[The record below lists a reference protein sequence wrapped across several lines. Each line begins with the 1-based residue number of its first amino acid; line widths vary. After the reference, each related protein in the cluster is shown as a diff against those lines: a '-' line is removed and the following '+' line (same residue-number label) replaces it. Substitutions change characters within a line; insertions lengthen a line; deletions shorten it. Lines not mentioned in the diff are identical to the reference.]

1 MKNRLTFFF
10 LSVCLAAV
18 SCNNLKVS
26 NPSFEAVLSVRDGRI
41 VQSSFSV
48 GGRETGAAPAAP
60 VFELCLDGKVWTSD
74 DPVWKH
80 GGTATRTLANGGV
93 VKTFRFNGLGDLSGL
108 VLEWDREY
116 FKDAPVIRER
126 LRLKSLEKGRF
137 HLTADDGKLHLVF
150 PRYSFASDAEDA
162 EVTEVNMARFT
173 TYKDKALTR
182 QVNHPDTVS
191 FPLKTGETP
200 IPLKGP
206 LMIVKTP
213 KLQVITSYEHAS
225 QDRSF
230 MGPGRKVAPAA
241 GNDAFQDIQGN
252 LDFLTDDDFWFI
264 ASEASLKDGNLVVD
278 NHVRRGAYLDG
289 EEIPSDGWYE
299 TMWSSLT
306 LLGPDADPYD
316 AIHDYIYRRI
326 SDHMLSRKAQFYY
339 NTWGMQR
346 AMPEDS
352 LLLCMNEKR
361 LFREIDQA
369 AEMGLDCFVIDYGW
383 SKLGDWTPDRDRL
396 PNGLKSLVERIN
408 SHGMTAGVWI
418 SLAGTNYDMPV
429 AREHPEWL
437 VKDRD
442 GVPVKGQFEYPVMD
456 LVGPYY
462 NVLLA
467 TLKSL
472 VDQGVRYFKWDSYDT
487 ALSDCPGLWHGDES
501 NTRKERIDRY
511 NYLAPV
517 YAVKMMRELR
527 DYCPDLV
534 IENDLT
540 EWERCMIGLMPL
552 QEGKF
557 YFINNGASWYGD
569 YTSLRTRSL
578 RGVIN
583 EYSFFMPQE
592 VFTYAMFPQDNN
604 GCSIYNTVSALTC
617 GHGFWGNL
625 DLTTAEQRAAIC
637 GLVMKAK
644 RVMPY
649 IAGCPVRKTG
659 LVDDSPEVYVQSNP
673 DNGYGLVT
681 AFSQEDVAQ
690 DFTIPF
696 RDGSVLGVIGHP
708 FSVADAGV
716 VLPLDLNG
724 KDACAAAFIIG
735 AEGKGPRLLSS
746 TGTLSE
752 LRNEGNGL
760 YVKAEDAAAL
770 KIVMPDGKVREEN
783 LAAGEELTIR

>member
-1 MKNRLTFFF
+1 MNRLAVFF
-10 LSVCLAAV
+10 LALCVASV

-26 NPSFEAVLSVRDGRI
+26 NPVFEAGLSVRDGRI
-41 VQSSFSV
+41 VQSSFSA
-48 GGRETGAAPAAP
+48 GGKEIIPFGNVP

-74 DPVWKH
+74 DPVWKYA
-80 GGTATRTLANGGV
+80 GTQTKTLANGGI
-93 VKTFRFNGLGDLSGL
+93 VKTYRFGGLDSLSGL

-126 LRLKSLEKGRF
+126 MRLRSSEKGKF
-137 HLTADDGKLHLVF
+137 HLTDNGGKQHLVF
-150 PRYSFASDAEDA
+150 PRYTFASDAAQA
-162 EVTEVNMARFT
+162 EVTELSMARFT
-173 TYKDKALTR
+173 TYKDEALTR

-191 FPLKTGETP
+191 FPLKKGDAP

-206 LMIVKTP
+206 LMIVRTP
-213 KLQVITSYEHAS
+213 QFQVITSYEHAS

-264 ASEASLKDGNLVVD
+264 ATEASLRDGGLIVD

-306 LLGPDADPYD
+306 LLEPDADPYD

-326 SDHMLSRKAQFYY
+326 SDHLPSRKAHFYY

-352 LLLCMNEKR
+352 LLLCMDEKR
-361 LFREIDQA
+361 LLREIDHA

-383 SKLGDWTPDRDRL
+383 SRLGDWTPDKDRL
-396 PNGLKSLVERIN
+396 PNGLAPLVERIN
-408 SHGMTAGVWI
+408 SHGMTTGVWI
-418 SLAGTNYDMPV
+418 SLAGTNYDMP
-429 AREHPEWL
+429 AAKEHPEWL
-437 VKDRD
+437 VKDMD
-442 GVPVKGQFEYPVMD
+442 GNPVRGQFEYPVMD

-462 NVLLA
+462 NVLLS

-472 VDQGVRYFKWDSYDT
+472 VDQGVRYFKWDSFDT

-517 YAVKMMRELR
+517 YAVRLMRELR
-527 DYCPDLV
+527 EYCPDLV

-552 QEGKF
+552 QEGKL

-592 VFTYAMFPQDNN
+592 VFTYAMFPQDND

-625 DLTTAEQRAAIC
+625 DLTTAEQRAAIRD
-637 GLVMKAK
+637 LVMKAK
-644 RVMPY
+644 RVLPHV
-649 IAGCPVRKTG
+649 AGCPVRKTG
-659 LVDDSPEVYVQSNP
+659 MVDDAPEVYVQANSE
-673 DNGYGLVT
+673 NGYGLVT
-681 AFSQEDVAQ
+681 AFSQEDVDQ
-690 DFTIPF
+690 DLVIPF
-696 RDGSVLGVIGHP
+696 KDGSVLGVIGHP
-708 FSVADAGV
+708 FSSGESGI
-716 VLPLDLNG
+716 VLPLDLKG
-724 KDACAAAFIIG
+724 RDACAAAFIIG
-735 AEGKGPRLLSS
+735 AEGKGPRVLSS
-746 TGTLSE
+746 TGILSE
-752 LRNEGNGL
+752 LRKEKGGL
-760 YVKAEDAAAL
+760 YVKAGEAVAM
-770 KIVMPDGKVREEN
+770 KIVMPGGRIREER
-783 LAAGEELTIR
+783 LSAGEDMLIE